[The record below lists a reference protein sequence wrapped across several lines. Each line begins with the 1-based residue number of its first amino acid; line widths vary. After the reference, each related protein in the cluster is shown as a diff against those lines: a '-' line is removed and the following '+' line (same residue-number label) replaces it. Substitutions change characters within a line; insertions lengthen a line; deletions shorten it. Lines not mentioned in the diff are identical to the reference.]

1 MTTTHLTTS
10 TDGSESCKTMG
21 GGEGEGTRAGVK
33 GAGEVKVSKD
43 ADGWWAETRIE
54 LGGQRLLRLV
64 TCKHR
69 QGGVATRGSVANI
82 EGDVL
87 VTTMGRDYSRIY
99 KHEPKARCTEKTVK
113 EFHSYHLGMLPSIQR
128 EISRYYN
135 PHPWVVVAKPGQSDE
150 SILGE
155 FCEEAPARDLL
166 LSSPSADLMKRT
178 DDGLLTTEF

>member
-1 MTTTHLTTS
+1 MTTTHQLTS
-10 TDGSESCKTMG
+10 TNGSETCKTMG
-21 GGEGEGTRAGVK
+21 GGEGVK
-33 GAGEVKVSKD
+33 GVGEVKVSKD
-43 ADGWWAETRIE
+43 ADGWRVETRIE

-99 KHEPKARCTEKTVK
+99 KHDPTARCSEKTVL
-113 EFHSYHLGMLPSIQR
+113 EFQKHFLSVLPSIRR

-135 PHPWVVVAKPGQSDE
+135 PHPWVVVTRPGQSDE

-166 LSSPSADLMKRT
+166 LSSPGADLMKRT
-178 DDGLLTTEF
+178 DDGFLTTEF